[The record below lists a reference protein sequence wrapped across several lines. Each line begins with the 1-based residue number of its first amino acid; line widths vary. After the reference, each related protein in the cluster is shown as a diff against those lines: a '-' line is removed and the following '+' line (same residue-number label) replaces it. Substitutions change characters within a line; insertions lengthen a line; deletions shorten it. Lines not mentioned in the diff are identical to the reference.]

1 MTWETDPGSFRDRK
15 PKPRPGLSG
24 SPIPARSLTLPI
36 CTHESSEQVFSRL
49 QLESIQAGG
58 VCRSAGQHSRYQSG
72 LGEGGRGAG
81 GRGRGGE
88 RREGSADVEER
99 ACLVSEPL
107 DSTPGSAAP
116 TVTLAPSVTTFALN
130 LFAN

>member
-1 MTWETDPGSFRDRK
+1 MTWETNPGSFRDKK

-49 QLESIQAGG
+49 QLESIQAGW
-58 VCRSAGQHSRYQSG
+58 SAGQHSRYQSR
-72 LGEGGRGAG
+72 LGKGGGGPGAG
-81 GRGRGGE
+81 RE

-99 ACLVSEPL
+99 ACLMSEPL

-116 TVTLAPSVTTFALN
+116 TVTLAPSVTTLVLN
-130 LFAN
+130 FLFAN